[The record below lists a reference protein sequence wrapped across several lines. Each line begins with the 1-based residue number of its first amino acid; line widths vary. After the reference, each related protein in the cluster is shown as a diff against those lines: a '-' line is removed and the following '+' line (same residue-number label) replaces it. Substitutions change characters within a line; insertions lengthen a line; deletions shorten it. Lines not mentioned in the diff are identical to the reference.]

1 MRFGKIVRIG
11 LLVAVCCMAPRFAQA
26 REGMHDGDM
35 AFGRQLFHALNLTDD
50 QKAQVREAFGTYR
63 AAVQPLWKEM
73 QTTRQQLQDV
83 LLNPNGLDN
92 AALQTAQQHLTGL
105 QADLLQARITLAQ
118 TLRGVLTPTQ
128 LTHSESTP
136 CAMKAFPHK
145 RLCDF
150 PISSS
155 DSKTCLKRYK
165 IKTNLV
171 SVGRP

>member
-1 MRFGKIVRIG
+1 MIIPHQMLSPEALQGVIEAFVT
-11 LLVAVCCMAPRFAQA
+11 
-26 REGMHDGDM
+26 REG
-35 AFGRQLFHALNLTDD
+35 TDYGIQD
-50 QKAQVREAFGTYR
+50 VSLATKILQV
-63 AAVQPLWKEM
+63 
-73 QTTRQQLQDV
+73 RQQLDAGTAV
-83 LLNPNGLDN
+83 LVYDEDTESCTIQPTNQLSDDLRQSGSCW
-92 AALQTAQQHLTGL
+92 LTY
-105 QADLLQARITLAQ
+105 
-118 TLRGVLTPTQ
+118 
-128 LTHSESTP
+128 SESTP